1 VSTQSA
7 QGSRR
12 DRIVEAALELFATRG
27 FEGTSTKAIAVAAG
41 VAEGLIFHHFENKES
56 LLAEVFATDRSYF
69 GDLENLSS
77 SPPPDLPVEI
87 VLDRLA
93 SEALARLRREKR
105 IAVVLFTTAQT
116 NLEMRARLQRVIGA
130 GTGHL
135 ARHLQARR
143 DAGELREDL
152 DAEMSAFAFL
162 SPLFLFFLVQR
173 DLPDTEWDELSDRFV
188 KSLVTTWVRGNGVGR

>member
-1 VSTQSA
+1 MA
-7 QGSRR
+7 
-12 DRIVEAALELFATRG
+12 
-27 FEGTSTKAIAVAAG
+27 
-41 VAEGLIFHHFENKES
+41 FHHFENKES
-56 LLAEVFATDRSYF
+56 LLAEVFETDRSYI
-69 GDLENLSS
+69 GDLEDLSS
-77 SPPPDLPVEI
+77 SPPDLPVEI

-93 SEALARLRREKR
+93 NEALSKLRREKR

-152 DAEMSAFAFL
+152 DADMAAFAFL
-162 SPLFLFFLVQR
+162 SPLFLFFLVHR
-173 DLPDTEWDELSDRFV
+173 DLPAAEWDEHSSRFV
-188 KSLVTTWVRGNGVGR
+188 ESLVTIWVEGNRVER